1 MEEVV
6 NQFNTYFVNI
16 APTSAEKIPMTDTSP
31 HDTPIKSNTSSM
43 YLNPGLEKEMI
54 YVVNKCKIR
63 TSIHCDDIDIKT
75 G

>member
-1 MEEVV
+1 M
-6 NQFNTYFVNI
+6 NGIFYSIYFVNT
-16 APTSAEKIPMTDTSP
+16 AQTSPEKIPMIDTSP